1 MTEVETG
8 ADNMVAGRVVVA
20 DLCSQRVVAQAALLA
35 VMGRDNAAE

>member
-1 MTEVETG
+1 MVEAEAE

>member
-35 VMGRDNAAE
+35 LMDRDNAAE

>member
-1 MTEVETG
+1 MVEVEAE

-35 VMGRDNAAE
+35 LMGRDNAAE